1 MPHGE
6 GVFPFGICLDNGA
19 KDQGASE
26 GKQQQRMGQRERI
39 KKKDEGD
46 AEKVGGGTSHRDGAT
61 NPVLPGSEGSQGQL
75 SNRMG
80 FGREEKRGKNGR
92 EEGEEEFQK
101 EQQVTGREAGK
112 EGLENTRLT

>member
-46 AEKVGGGTSHRDGAT
+46 AEKGGGGA
-61 NPVLPGSEGSQGQL
+61 
-75 SNRMG
+75 
-80 FGREEKRGKNGR
+80 
-92 EEGEEEFQK
+92 
-101 EQQVTGREAGK
+101 QVTETGQPTQFCQGVRDHKDNLATEWVLGGKRRGGKMEGRREK
-112 EGLENTRLT
+112 KNSKKSSR